1 MKWLKS
7 SLVLLLI
14 LLTANAFLGYNII
27 RQHVNANYLNEEA
40 VNNAVKIFVDSGI
53 EITPEQIPLK
63 KPDLMIGVSQ
73 KFDGAEDYY
82 IKCAGKINGRGV
94 SDSMTQHMINNGV
107 RIIDNAYGEYF
118 EFYENSFSFVY
129 STSSDLSA
137 YDEHLSVFNSEEQSG
152 GVKNEK
158 ELVSLINDRLLG
170 KNEKYSLELI
180 SSAAFDDIV
189 CLKLTQQYNGL
200 PLVGCE
206 IECVLAEDDIEFIRG
221 ALVFIDIEKSY
232 TADLIDALNIMFE
245 EKEAHDQSADP
256 KNTLTVESVL
266 TAYCPV
272 FNSGSSEIYLVPA
285 WRIEYMGN
293 ISNVRSMINGE
304 ICANQ

>member
-1 MKWLKS
+1 MKWLKI

-14 LLTANAFLGYNII
+14 LLTANVFLGYNII
-27 RQHVNANYLNEEA
+27 RQYISTNYLSEEA
-40 VNNAVKIFVDSGI
+40 INNAIRLFDDSGI
-53 EITPEQIPLK
+53 AITAEQIPSK
-63 KPDLMIGVSQ
+63 RPDAMIGISK

-107 RIIDNAYGEYF
+107 RIIDNTYGEYF

-129 STSSDLSA
+129 SRSA
-137 YDEHLSVFNSEEQSG
+137 DFSVYDEYRSAFDLQQEN

-158 ELVSLINDRLLG
+158 ELLLLIQERLFG
-170 KNEKYSLELI
+170 NNENYSLQI
-180 SSAAFDDIV
+180 VSSAALNNMT
-189 CLKLTQQYNGL
+189 CLKLSQQYNNL

-206 IECVLAEDDIEFIRG
+206 IECILSEDDIEFIRG
-221 ALVFIDIEKSY
+221 ALVFIDIEKTY

-245 EKEAHDQSADP
+245 EKEAHDQSAESG
-256 KNTLTVESVL
+256 NTLTVESISTV
-266 TAYCPV
+266 YFPV
-272 FNSGSSEIYLVPA
+272 FNSNSSEIYLAPA
-285 WRIEYMGN
+285 WCIDYVGN

-304 ICANQ
+304 ICAIP